1 MMSILQALLSSRGGP
16 MTISFSGNVIEY
28 FDKILEKSIGLG
40 ASDIHIQPR
49 AEESLVRVRVDGD
62 LVNLSS
68 IPLGYHQELIARIK
82 ILSDMDIAERRLPQ
96 DGRMSY
102 NDSIDLRISTLAV
115 SGGETAIIR
124 ILNNQ
129 KSDLRLNDLS
139 FSVSTTSALESFMMN
154 NSGMF
159 ISSGPTGSGKSTT
172 LYAILQELK
181 KENVN
186 IITIEDPVEYK
197 LEGAQQIQVNNAIG
211 MTFSKGLR
219 SILRSDPDII
229 MVGEIRDSETA
240 QIAVRAA
247 ITGHLVL
254 TSLHTTDAFTSII
267 RLIDMG
273 VEPYLIASALSCIQS
288 QRLIKK
294 LCPNCSESYQPSE
307 RHLALIKDILG
318 NNTWDF
324 KKPKGCSQCLG
335 GYKGRQVISEVF
347 TMDQDIMRLTKE
359 KADLREFR
367 ECAYK
372 KGFKSM
378 LEDGLERASQG
389 QVYIDDVL
397 RAVLSLG

>member
-1 MMSILQALLSSRGGP
+1 MAIN
-16 MTISFSGNVIEY
+16 FSGNIIEY
-28 FDKILEKSIGLG
+28 FDEVLRESIELG

-68 IPLGYHQELIARIK
+68 LPLDYHQELIARIK

-102 NDSIDLRISTLAV
+102 NDGIDLRISTLSLA
-115 SGGETAIIR
+115 SGETAIIR

-129 KSDLRLNDLS
+129 KSDLRLNDLN
-139 FSVSTTSALESFMMN
+139 FNEPTTKALESFMMN

-159 ISSGPTGSGKSTT
+159 VSSGPTGSGKSTT

-181 KENVN
+181 KERVN

-273 VEPYLIASALSCIQS
+273 VEPYLIASSLSCVQS

-294 LCPNCSESYQPSE
+294 LCPYCSESYKP
-307 RHLALIKDILG
+307 LAGHIALMKDIIG
-318 NNTWDF
+318 KDARDF
-324 KKPKGCSQCLG
+324 KKPKGCTRCLG
-335 GYKGRQVISEVF
+335 GYKGRQVISEIF
-347 TMDQDIMRLTKE
+347 TMDEDIMHLTKA

-367 ECAYK
+367 KCASE
-372 KGFKSM
+372 KGFRSM
-378 LEDGLERASQG
+378 LEDGLERVSRG
-389 QVYIDDVL
+389 QLYLDDVL